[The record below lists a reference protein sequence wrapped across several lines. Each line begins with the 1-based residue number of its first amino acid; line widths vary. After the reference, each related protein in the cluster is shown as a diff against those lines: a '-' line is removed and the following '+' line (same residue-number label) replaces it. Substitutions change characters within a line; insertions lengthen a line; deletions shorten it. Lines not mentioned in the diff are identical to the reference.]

1 MFVIQ
6 DLDFTFGILSFSM
19 HLRALCFLAWIS
31 LNLAAETTKW
41 EVINDVKTWNDDVSR
56 DELLSEEE
64 LIPFKAPRQSSKP
77 KSSSSKGGSSS
88 SDSSDSRPPRKV
100 VHVNPP
106 PAKQPAEERN
116 LDEELLLPL
125 GVGGKR
131 RLLQTEPLFGPK
143 LPPELE
149 LKRLPKLKVE
159 AVNLSSPCKETDDD
173 DCLFDVEQILVQKLE
188 KASTITQQDYD
199 GDDLL
204 FAPDFDDDDVED
216 DEDVADDA
224 PLSRHKRQ
232 ASKTTTTTVKTTTAT
247 TVKTTTAKTT
257 TRKTATVKTE
267 EGSGSEISDLYAPD
281 EHHETEGTY
290 VIRVKVS
297 IKVRNRKSASDSKR
311 LSEQD
316 KEDYKKEIRTRLRH
330 VFKDYLSFIDFRI
343 GEPSIDA
350 DGNVTA
356 NWAILLDGGAAA
368 SKLENGQ
375 KLQDAIEALLRAGI
389 PNFNNMT
396 IFGELIDPSSQLD
409 NSTFVGEVISSLFNY
424 CTSAEEPCGNEYDTT
439 ACANTGFMQGSCPHK
454 CKSYGCQ
461 NGAVCELNDRYV
473 PKCICGSKYR
483 GQYCEIERKKEKVLS
498 TAETVGVSLGAII
511 AGAALIS
518 CCCFFICCRKKSDRN
533 LAYTYYEDEE
543 QLDHV
548 SDPTSIANY
557 FIDRP
562 QIRTS
567 PIQVFNTNAGFDA

>member
-1 MFVIQ
+1 
-6 DLDFTFGILSFSM
+6 M

-41 EVINDVKTWNDDVSR
+41 EVINDAKTWNDDVSR

-77 KSSSSKGGSSS
+77 KSSSTSSS
-88 SDSSDSRPPRKV
+88 SDSSDSRPQRKV
-100 VHVNPP
+100 AHVNPP

-149 LKRLPKLKVE
+149 LKRLPKLRVE

-204 FAPDFDDDDVED
+204 FAPDFEDDEVED
-216 DEDVADDA
+216 DEEAADDA
-224 PLSRHKRQ
+224 PLSRQKRQ

-247 TVKTTTAKTT
+247 TVKTTTVKTTTAKTT
-257 TRKTATVKTE
+257 TGKTSTRKTTIKTE

-281 EHHETEGTY
+281 EHHETQGTY
-290 VIRVKVS
+290 VIRVKVA

-316 KEDYKKEIRTRLRH
+316 KEDYKKEIRNQLRQA
-330 VFKDYLSFIDFRI
+330 FKDYLDFVDFRI
-343 GEPSIDA
+343 GEPLIDA
-350 DGNVTA
+350 DGKVTA

-368 SKLENGQ
+368 SKFGNGQ
-375 KLQDAIEALLRAGI
+375 KLQDGIADLLRAAGI
-389 PNFNNMT
+389 PNFNSMT
-396 IFGELIDPSSQLD
+396 IFGEPIDPSSQLGE
-409 NSTFVGEVISSLFNY
+409 NAFVDEVMSSLFNY
-424 CTSAEEPCGNEYDTT
+424 CTSVEEPCGNEYNTT

-454 CKSYGCQ
+454 CKTYGCQ
-461 NGAVCELNDRYV
+461 NDAVCELNDRYV

-498 TAETVGVSLGAII
+498 TAETVGVALGAII